1 MKRDESDVG
10 CTVVRFEDDG
20 PGYASAVVETIEE
33 ARVEARKNVG
43 ETGNPSQIWA
53 RVKLN
58 NGKIV
63 EVLGEVV
70 CPEDIVA

>member
-10 CTVVRFEDDG
+10 CTVVRFEGDA
-20 PGYASAVVETIEE
+20 PGYASAVVDTIEE
-33 ARVEARKNVG
+33 ARAEAGKNVR

-70 CPEDIVA
+70 CPKDIVG